1 MSRVYYANALADA
14 VLRAQTVVSQLH
26 HIHYIQFCLLALL
39 LPACSHVA
47 GTIGAVG
54 NNGQGVVG
62 VCQSGV
68 KLISTKFL
76 GGSGGSGSTSGAV
89 AALYYL
95 LDLKT
100 RHNLNMVAT
109 SNSW

>member
-1 MSRVYYANALADA
+1 MQCTKLNCHCHI
-14 VLRAQTVVSQLH
+14 QLH
-26 HIHYIQFCLLALL
+26 VHVLDHLALL
-39 LPACSHVA
+39 RPACSHVA

-68 KLISTKFL
+68 KLISAKFL
-76 GGSGGSGSTSGAV
+76 GGSGGSGSTTGAV
-89 AALYYL
+89 NALYYL

-100 RHNLNMVAT
+100 RHKLNLVAT